1 MMYGVGVI
9 VLLILGWW
17 FLRDKPEELE
27 VVISKDIWQRIEWC
41 NECHCTGTNVCP
53 KCGEDVVFRTARK
66 IYNTNTNDIFPDF
79 IEWELKPCD
88 SD

>member
-1 MMYGVGVI
+1 MYGVGVI
-9 VLLILGWW
+9 VLLVLGWW
-17 FLRDKPEELE
+17 FLRDKPKEELE

-41 NECHCTGTNVCP
+41 NECHCTGINVCP
-53 KCGEDVVFRTARK
+53 KCGEDTVFRTARK
-66 IYNTNTNDIFPDF
+66 VYNSNTNDIFPDF